1 MNFISLTFVFSFP
14 VVVLLYWKI
23 PWKYRELFLLAV
35 SYFFYIKESSWAGGL
50 LLLTTAI
57 TYLAGIAVE
66 KGRHRRAW
74 LILAVTVCLGF
85 LIGLKLS
92 VPPVGNLILYLPDN
106 GICDRCVLWRNFSG
120 KKSFKLCSVCIV
132 LSTAGCRS
140 DRESR

>member
-66 KGRHRRAW
+66 KGRYRRAW

-85 LIGLKLS
+85 LIGLKYS
-92 VPPVGNLILYLPDN
+92 VPPVGISFYTDN
-106 GICDRCVLWRNFSG
+106 GICDRCVSWRNFSG

>member
-85 LIGLKLS
+85 LIGLKYS
-92 VPPVGNLILYLPDN
+92 VPPVGIS
-106 GICDRCVLWRNFSG
+106 RCV
-120 KKSFKLCSVCIV
+120 
-132 LSTAGCRS
+132 
-140 DRESR
+140 